1 VLARCAVAP
10 LLALTLLS
18 SAASAAPPVADPWLG
33 RDKLAHFGAS
43 AVIAGI
49 GYGASMIGTN
59 DLRLRIAFGVGA
71 GVLVGGA
78 KEMVDMAGFGDP
90 SWKDFTWDIAGTVVG
105 VGIALS
111 LDLAIHALRPRS
123 AVAR

>member
-1 VLARCAVAP
+1 VLLRRAVAP

-18 SAASAAPPVADPWLG
+18 STASAADPWLG